1 MDGKLIRLPARTAAD
16 SGRIIEFSSFGKVGT
31 GYWWAMTLRST
42 ELIIGASVFNTLDEE
57 YEIAWHL
64 NPDHCGC
71 GYMKEAVDTLMVWA
85 VE

>member
-1 MDGKLIRLPARTAAD
+1 
-16 SGRIIEFSSFGKVGT
+16 
-31 GYWWAMTLRST
+31 MTLRST

-71 GYMKEAVDTLMVWA
+71 GYMKEAVDALRVTRNRGERYVVGSEMA
-85 VE
+85 ESRMMSCHR

>member
-1 MDGKLIRLPARTAAD
+1 
-16 SGRIIEFSSFGKVGT
+16 
-31 GYWWAMTLRST
+31 MTLRST

-71 GYMKEAVDTLMVWA
+71 GYMKEAGDTPMVWA